1 MAKFKI
7 EYGLGGGYNINEV
20 EIVECDC
27 LDEAQQ
33 WAYESAVG
41 IFESYG
47 IFDYEGCVAEGYT
60 DEDLDEAYSQEIE
73 AWCRYRAEEIIE

>member
-1 MAKFKI
+1 MAKFRI

-27 LDEAQQ
+27 LEYAQQ
-33 WAYESAVG
+33 WAYECAVG

-47 IFDYEGCVAEGYT
+47 IFDYEGYEEEGLT
-60 DEDLDEAYSQEIE
+60 DEEVSEAYSQEIDS
-73 AWCRYRAEEIIE
+73 WCHYRAEEIIE